1 MEALERVFVPSL
13 PVDLRL
19 TLAIHRRGPG
29 DPTLR
34 FSRDGS
40 AWRATRTPEGPATLR
55 LVPDRRAA
63 GRPTA
68 DAGNPRRSIT
78 AIWAQAWGPGAAWA
92 IEQAPELV
100 GADEEPA
107 AVDVFARLVAEVG
120 PPLLATLLARY
131 HAIRLCRTRRVLE
144 ALVPAIIEQK
154 VTGDEARAAFVALVW
169 RHGEPA
175 PGPWEGE
182 GRAGEGAGR
191 AGAGAGRRPA
201 PLRVPPSPDVLA
213 GLPGYAYHPLG
224 LERRRA
230 DAIRFAAARA
240 ARVEECTGLPLAEAY
255 ARLRA
260 LPLVGAWT
268 AAEVGLRAFG
278 DPDAVSVGDFHLA
291 HTVCW
296 ALAGEERGND
306 RRMLELLAPYAGHR
320 ARVIRLIEAG
330 GVRAPRRGPRMAPRS
345 IAGI

>member
-1 MEALERVFVPSL
+1 MESLVGCIEPSL

-19 TLAIHRRGPG
+19 TLGIHRRGPG

-40 AWRATRTPEGPATLR
+40 CWRVTRTPDGPATLR
-55 LVPDRRAA
+55 LVA
-63 GRPTA
+63 G
-68 DAGNPRRSIT
+68 GS
-78 AIWAQAWGPGAAWA
+78 AIRAQAWGPGAAWA

-100 GADEEPA
+100 GANDDA
-107 AVDVFARLVAEVG
+107 AGFGALVAGHPLLRDLHARLPG
-120 PPLLATLLARY
+120 
-131 HAIRLCRTRRVLE
+131 IRIGRTRRVLE

-154 VTGDEARAAFVALVW
+154 VTGGEAAAAFAELVR

-175 PGPWEGE
+175 PGPWDEP
-182 GRAGEGAGR
+182 AT
-191 AGAGAGRRPA
+191 RRLA
-201 PLRVPPSPDVLA
+201 PLRLPPAPETLA

-240 ARVEECTGLPLAEAY
+240 ARLEECVDMPLPDAY

-260 LPLVGAWT
+260 LPLVGPWT
-268 AAEVGLRAFG
+268 AAEVGLRALG
-278 DPDAVSVGDFHLA
+278 DPEAVSVGDFHLCHA
-291 HTVCW
+291 VCW
-296 ALAGEERGND
+296 ALAGEPRGTD
-306 RRMLELLAPYAGHR
+306 ERMLELLAPYASHR
-320 ARVIRLIEAG
+320 ARVIRLIEAAG
-330 GVRAPRRGPRMAPRS
+330 IQAPRRGPRMAPRS

>member
-1 MEALERVFVPSL
+1 MEPLERRFVPSI

-19 TLAIHRRGPG
+19 TLGIHRHGAS

-40 AWRATRTPEGPATLR
+40 AWRASRTPEGPATLR
-55 LVPDRRAA
+55 LTRD
-63 GRPTA
+63 G
-68 DAGNPRRSIT
+68 DAIR
-78 AIWAQAWGPGAAWA
+78 AQAWGPGAAWA
-92 IEQAPELV
+92 IDQAPELV
-100 GADEEPA
+100 GADDDPGEFEAQVA
-107 AVDVFARLVAEVG
+107 AGAH
-120 PPLLATLLARY
+120 PLLRTLLTRY
-131 HAIRLCRTRRVLE
+131 KAIRLGRTRRVME

-154 VTGDEARAAFVALVW
+154 VTGAEASTAFGALVR

-175 PGPWEGE
+175 PGPWEAE
-182 GRAGEGAGR
+182 K
-191 AGAGAGRRPA
+191 RPA
-201 PLRVPPSPDVLA
+201 LLRVPPSPEMLA

-230 DAIRFAAARA
+230 DAIRFAGARA
-240 ARVEECTGLPLAEAY
+240 ERVEESADMPLTDAY

-260 LPLVGAWT
+260 LPLVGPWT
-268 AAEVGLRAFG
+268 AAEVGLRALG

-296 ALAGEERGND
+296 ALAGEERGTD
-306 RRMLELLAPYAGHR
+306 ERMLELLAPYVGHR
-320 ARVIRLIEAG
+320 ARVIRLIEAAG
-330 GVRAPRRGPRMAPRS
+330 IHAPRRGPRMAPRS